1 MGCRV
6 LHGQCFRVTVI
17 QCSCS
22 CDSRGCCIVLRRS
35 SVAKDHTILEIK
47 ALPLLK
53 DTPHEKRE
61 QLFLAKLQ
69 ICKVMFNFDDP
80 DSNIKGKETK
90 RMTLLEL
97 VDFVNSPA
105 EQKAY
110 LANEAMM
117 QPLLEMVVSLLRC
130 S

>member
-1 MGCRV
+1 
-6 LHGQCFRVTVI
+6 
-17 QCSCS
+17 
-22 CDSRGCCIVLRRS
+22 
-35 SVAKDHTILEIK
+35 VAKKDHKVLELK

-53 DTPHEKRE
+53 DTPPDKRQ
-61 QLFLAKLQ
+61 QLFLAKLE

-110 LANEAMM
+110 LANESMM
-117 QPLLEMVVSLLRC
+117 KPLLEMVVSSNPHTRALR
-130 S
+130 SALRYSASLPALRLVPVLTPAPATEV